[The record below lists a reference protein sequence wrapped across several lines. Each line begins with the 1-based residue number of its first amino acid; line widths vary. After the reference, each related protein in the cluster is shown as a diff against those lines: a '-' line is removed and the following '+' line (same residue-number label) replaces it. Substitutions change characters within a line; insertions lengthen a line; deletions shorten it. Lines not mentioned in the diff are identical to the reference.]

1 MKEKQRIK
9 NMFIIENQN
18 KTNLDIFLKSVTP
31 LYKKE
36 IEMDFLKLKIKNV
49 FDNLKIVSL
58 HGLKNTYYNFGEL
71 VYIWYSLSL
80 SSLSIKV
87 TNKQLISQIFEE
99 IKKKKK
105 NLIL

>member
-1 MKEKQRIK
+1 
-9 NMFIIENQN
+9 
-18 KTNLDIFLKSVTP
+18 
-31 LYKKE
+31 
-36 IEMDFLKLKIKNV
+36 MDFLKLKIKNV